1 MDAIPP
7 AHGLRPD
14 VRADARTVPWAAALV
29 ATALCFC
36 YTLPFLGWLPLTG
49 GMEANVVIAAREAV
63 RDGHWFPGTQ
73 NGAPRLR
80 KPPLAH
86 WTTAVGIMTARQW
99 PSATAARWPTLLMAS
114 VTVGAVVVLGAL
126 VLGREGGLASGVVA
140 ATVMLFV
147 TYARKASYDTQVTLW
162 TTLADVGLAYA
173 LFRGRKWG
181 LVVAGVALVILLPTV
196 MLATAQ
202 IWEVVSRRA

>member
-1 MDAIPP
+1 MESTPTE
-7 AHGLRPD
+7 RPLSPST
-14 VRADARTVPWAAALV
+14 RADGASMSWLAAAVL
-29 ATALCFC
+29 AGAYFL
-36 YTLPFLGWLPLTG
+36 YTLPLLGWLPLAG

-99 PSATAARWPTLLMAS
+99 PSATAARWPSLLMAA
-114 VTVGAVVVLGAL
+114 VTVGAVAVLGAL
-126 VLGREGGLASGVVA
+126 VLGREGAVASGLIA
-140 ATVMLFV
+140 GTMLLFI

-162 TTLADVGLAYA
+162 TTLADVGLGYA
-173 LFRGRKWG
+173 LFRRNKSG
-181 LVVAGVALVILLPTV
+181 LILAGVPLGL
-196 MLATAQ
+196 
-202 IWEVVSRRA
+202 